1 MFKSLGKIF
10 ISTIILLM
18 SYHSAIAQQVNG
30 EVSLGIK
37 GIKFKDIETIK
48 PLSVLEFGQR
58 WNNLGVMMSLGV
70 ANIDSER
77 YYSVLGI
84 PYLQE
89 INYYPLE
96 LNVKGFLPL
105 NRMELGAGIG
115 FSMNYLDFTITNEFT
130 DKEVQSDTNL
140 LFGVQG
146 LAEIKFLF
154 PSTSGIDAF
163 VGIEGEYQYVGR
175 TKTFLGDRDLS
186 NYRIGIKL
194 GGRF

>member
-1 MFKSLGKIF
+1 MLKFLAKLFFVTFILVIF
-10 ISTIILLM
+10 CHT
-18 SYHSAIAQQVNG
+18 AIAQQVNG
-30 EVSLGIK
+30 EVSIGVK
-37 GIKFKDIETIK
+37 GIKFKDIETTK
-48 PLSVLEFGQR
+48 PLSALEFGQR

-70 ANIDSER
+70 ANIDSDR
-77 YYSVLGI
+77 FYVFGI

-96 LNVKGFLPL
+96 LNVKAFVPL
-105 NRMELGAGIG
+105 NRMELGAGVG
-115 FSMNYLDFTITNEFT
+115 VSMNYLDFTITNELT
-130 DKEVQSDTNL
+130 DKQVESETNL

-154 PSTSGIDAF
+154 PSTAGIDAF